1 MKNELVKSPVQFIE
15 NRTEGMHHY
24 VLGIDELTGVT
35 SILNAVIFR
44 DKYTGIDAD
53 VLRNAA
59 DRGTAIHEAV
69 QSYLTGKEFDLPE
82 DLQPFMIDAVQAR
95 GAWLQDEHR
104 TFMTAAAVEYLVSD
118 CKEVASKIDVV
129 IEDGD
134 GYAIADIKTTY
145 QLDREYLSWQ
155 LSVYKYLFE
164 RQNPNSKVTKLL
176 AFWYNRQRKDWQI
189 ITIEDKGTSEVE
201 RLFNAWR
208 NNEFWGVSDTHTEY
222 PAPVLSLA
230 QFYADLEA
238 QIKEA
243 TAKRDEFR
251 ERLQTAMQENNIQQI
266 KTDGF
271 TCTLVAGGTRASTD
285 TKTMLAD
292 HPELNELFR
301 QYERIAQVKPSIK
314 ITLKK

>member
-1 MKNELVKSPVQFIE
+1 M
-15 NRTEGMHHY
+15 
-24 VLGIDELTGVT
+24 
-35 SILNAVIFR
+35 
-44 DKYTGIDAD
+44 
-53 VLRNAA
+53 
-59 DRGTAIHEAV
+59 
-69 QSYLTGKEFDLPE
+69 
-82 DLQPFMIDAVQAR
+82 
-95 GAWLQDEHR
+95 
-104 TFMTAAAVEYLVSD
+104 
-118 CKEVASKIDVV
+118 
-129 IEDGD
+129 
-134 GYAIADIKTTY
+134 
-145 QLDREYLSWQ
+145 
-155 LSVYKYLFE
+155 
-164 RQNPNSKVTKLL
+164 
-176 AFWYNRQRKDWQI
+176 
-189 ITIEDKGTSEVE
+189 
-201 RLFNAWR
+201 
-208 NNEFWGVSDTHTEY
+208 
-222 PAPVLSLA
+222 LSLA